1 MNDVH
6 SRSLD
11 GAEAGAP
18 AEKKIKITSE
28 MIAGGV
34 WAFEQF
40 RDSGLTPEFV
50 VCEVFVAMI
59 RAHKSASFAEP
70 RLTVVRAM

>member
-1 MNDVH
+1 MCHDSAVAH
-6 SRSLD
+6 GR
-11 GAEAGAP
+11 ATGAP
-18 AEKKIKITSE
+18 EQEIEVTPE